1 MTALWSDIR
10 TDIEFRHHLL
20 YPGGSGL
27 FGWLRASLLSRGT
40 LALAAHRLT
49 RYAKDGRHRN
59 RRWSRPLGWLVA
71 LARRAVLIVAKVHVA
86 SSTRIAPGVCLPD
99 GGHLVLG
106 ALEVGPGT
114 IIQRNV
120 TIGMGLLDGGRPRI
134 GANVLIGSDCVI
146 YGAIVIGDGATLRPG
161 SVVTRHIPA
170 RAVVEGNP
178 PRVIATELDNS
189 SLRASFCGR
198 CALAGALPLLLIA

>member
-1 MTALWSDIR
+1 MTALWSEVR

-20 YPGGSGL
+20 YPDGSGPL
-27 FGWLRASLLSRGT
+27 GWLWASMLSRGT
-40 LALAAHRLT
+40 LALAIHRLA
-49 RYAKDGRHRN
+49 RHAKDAREGRRGGA
-59 RRWSRPLGWLVA
+59 RPLGWLASAARHA
-71 LARRAVLIVAKVHVA
+71 LLIVAKVHVA

-106 ALEVGPGT
+106 ALEVGRGT
-114 IIQRNV
+114 IIQRGV

-161 SVVTRHIPA
+161 SVVTKHIPP
-170 RAVVEGNP
+170 RSVVEGNP
-178 PRVIATELDNS
+178 PRLVATDVDNT
-189 SLRASFCGR
+189 SLRPSFCGVF
-198 CALAGALPLLLIA
+198 AFAALPILLFA

>member
-20 YPGGSGL
+20 YPDGSGL
-27 FGWLRASLLSRGT
+27 LGWIRSSLLSRGT
-40 LALAAHRLT
+40 LTLAVHRLAN
-49 RYAKDGRHRN
+49 YAKEGRHSG
-59 RRWSRPLGWLVA
+59 RRGSRPLRWLVA
-71 LARRAVLIVAKVHVA
+71 IARHAMLIVAKVHVT

-106 ALEVGPGT
+106 AVEVGRGA

-134 GANVLIGSDCVI
+134 GANVLIGSDCVV
-146 YGAIVIGDGATLRPG
+146 YGAIVIGDGATLLPG
-161 SVVTRHIPA
+161 SVVTRHIPP
-170 RAVVEGNP
+170 RAVIEGNP
-178 PRVIATELDNS
+178 PRVIATDVDNS
-189 SLRASFCGR
+189 SLRPSSVMDRPLRARIASC
-198 CALAGALPLLLIA
+198 

>member
-10 TDIEFRHHLL
+10 ADIEFRHHLL

-27 FGWLRASLLSRGT
+27 FGWLRSSLLSRGT

-49 RYAKDGRHRN
+49 RYAKDRQYHS

-71 LARRAVLIVAKVHVA
+71 FARRAVLIVAKVHVA
-86 SSTRIAPGVCLPD
+86 SSTRISPGVCLPD

-146 YGAIVIGDGATLRPG
+146 YGAIVIGDAATLRPG
-161 SVVTRHIPA
+161 TVVTRHIPA

-178 PRVIATELDNS
+178 PRVIATDVDSS

-198 CALAGALPLLLIA
+198 CALAGALPSC